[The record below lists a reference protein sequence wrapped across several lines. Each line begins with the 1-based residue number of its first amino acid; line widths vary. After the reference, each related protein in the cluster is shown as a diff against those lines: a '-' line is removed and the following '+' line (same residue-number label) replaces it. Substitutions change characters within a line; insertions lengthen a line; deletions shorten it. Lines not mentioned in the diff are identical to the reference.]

1 MMGRREL
8 QMLISPSTTHPMRSL
23 EQMTTDS
30 SGTYEFCNLS
40 SDDYYIVVDNLAF
53 PDGYEITAQ
62 KPWVMMPL
70 RWVFT

>member
-1 MMGRREL
+1 
-8 QMLISPSTTHPMRSL
+8 
-23 EQMTTDS
+23 MTTDS